1 MNHADYI
8 ERIFHG
14 SPDFPLEYYF
24 IDEGH
29 PRYIMRAHWHREF
42 EIIRVLDGSL
52 TVYLNNAPYLLHRG
66 DILLIQG
73 GCLHRAEPTGCIYE
87 CVVFDPV
94 MLKRQKNDVTE
105 KYLAPIITSQLHI
118 NNLAAQE
125 DPQLQDTVN
134 ALFAVLGAQSEFY
147 ELEVYG
153 LLFRLFSGLYVKKHM
168 ISVKKAMPSHQIQTV
183 LRLVEWIERNFAEP
197 ISLDK
202 LSELFGLNKKYLC
215 RIFKAYTSKTV
226 MEYVNELRI
235 ENACYDICVRGKN
248 ITEASYDSG
257 FNDLSYFCKVFKQ
270 YKGMTPK
277 EFKKTH

>member
-1 MNHADYI
+1 MNRADYI
-8 ERIFHG
+8 EIISHG

-42 EIIRVLDGSL
+42 EIIRILEGVL
-52 TVYLNNAPYLLHRG
+52 TVYLNNVKYTLRKG

-73 GCLHRAEPTGCIYE
+73 GCLHRADPNDCIYE

-105 KYLAPIITSQLHI
+105 KYISPIVTSQIRI
-118 NNLAAQE
+118 NNLAVQNEPELQE
-125 DPQLQDTVN
+125 TVN
-134 ALFAVLGAQSEFY
+134 TLFTVLGMQPEFY

-153 LLFRLFSGLYVKKHM
+153 LLFRLFCSLYVKKQ
-168 ISVKKAMPSHQIQTV
+168 IVSAKKSMPNHQIQTV
-183 LRLVEWIERNFAEP
+183 LRLLEWIERNIAEP

-226 MEYVNELRI
+226 IEYVNELRI
-235 ENACYDICVRGKN
+235 ENACYELSVRGKN

-270 YKGMTPK
+270 YKGMTPR